1 MGGARPCCDR
11 TQGCRHLQ
19 QEAAQEIKAPRA
31 GSQSPARRAQLAT
44 GTASRHA
51 IPTRPTNDP
60 THTTR
65 ADTHTQQTAPTDV
78 GLYEAATTAR
88 TRCRQGAAGTSH
100 NAIREGL
107 RFDYRAI
114 VTWGIYDTARVE
126 KRCQSRRSHSNCARC
141 PASCGRSCRS
151 RWWCSRAT

>member
-1 MGGARPCCDR
+1 M
-11 TQGCRHLQ
+11 
-19 QEAAQEIKAPRA
+19 AAHALAVIAPRDVA
-31 GSQSPARRAQLAT
+31 TCSRRRRRRSRPRARARRAQLAEPSSPLARLADT
-44 GTASRHA
+44 RYRRDPRMTRRTRHGQ
-51 IPTRPTNDP
+51 
-60 THTTR
+60 
-65 ADTHTQQTAPTDV
+65 THTQQTAPTYV